1 MEVLSGQEL
10 HFSRMVGLGLE
21 LTVMKENGKE
31 TNEELEI
38 GLVKEIEDTMKIVIA
53 NTGEEMNEG
62 QGNPE
67 KELEP
72 QNDRVETRPKIKG
85 SGQVAFFSYM

>member
-1 MEVLSGQEL
+1 
-10 HFSRMVGLGLE
+10 MVGLGLE

-31 TNEELEI
+31 TNEGLEI
-38 GLVKEIEDTMKIVIA
+38 GLVKEIEDTIKIVIA

-62 QGNPE
+62 QGNLE

-72 QNDRVETRPKIKG
+72 QNDRVETRPKIKR